1 MPVEKQNG
9 EAHARVFQEI
19 FNAVNEQHSDF
30 DNDETLEGISVDFLG
45 TEANGLTEPLGKE
58 MACRVLRGSKM
69 ILATTLKMVFG
80 YPHYILV
87 IPVHVCLRITCKRNN
102 LYKSGLQMLFS
113 LSNNMVIEY

>member
-19 FNAVNEQHSDF
+19 FNTVNEQHSDF
-30 DNDETLEGISVDFLG
+30 NNDERIEGIMVDFSDA
-45 TEANGLTEPLGKE
+45 EANGLTEPQGKE

-80 YPHYILV
+80 YPCYILV
-87 IPVHVCLRITCKRNN
+87 IPVHVCHRITCKRNN
-102 LYKSGLQMLFS
+102 LYKSGLQMVFS
-113 LSNNMVIEY
+113 LSNKRVIE